1 MEQSSELIAHL
12 SRSIGLAFQIGNAG
26 QLAKGRRLASLGVA
40 LPALCVNVAE
50 TITPSEI
57 REGGEARNW

>member
-1 MEQSSELIAHL
+1 MASGEVR
-12 SRSIGLAFQIGNAG
+12 SRAAISVEESQPWA
-26 QLAKGRRLASLGVA
+26 RS
-40 LPALCVNVAE
+40 PLCVNVAE